1 MQAWELDRSEEKL
14 RRALDTLPTGAYT
27 CDADGLITY
36 YNQRAVDL
44 WGRRP
49 KLNDPADRFCGS
61 FKLFTLE
68 GEPIQHDQCWMGLA
82 LRDGKE
88 YLAQEIVIER
98 PDGKR
103 WTALAHASPFRDEN
117 GVIVGAVNVLVDI
130 SDRRH
135 AETARAQLAAIVDSS
150 DDAIIS
156 KDLNGIVQSWNM
168 AAQRLFGYTAQQ
180 AVGRHISFLIPP
192 DRISEEELIIT
203 RLRAGE
209 RIKHFDTVR
218 VASDG
223 SQVHV
228 SLTISP
234 IRDEVGRIVGAS
246 KIARNIADRKEAE
259 DRIYSLMTQLKEAD
273 QRKDEFLAMLAHE
286 LRSPL
291 APLRNLLE
299 IMNLGGGTSEVI
311 EQMRPTLERQLKQ
324 MVRLVDDL
332 LDVSRITRGKLELR
346 KERVE
351 LAPVVQQGVE
361 ACRPLVESS
370 RHELTVS
377 LPPEPVLLSA
387 DGARISQVVSN
398 LLNNACKYTPSGGRI
413 ALSVERCG
421 SDVVISVKDN
431 GVGIPPDKLASVFD
445 MFTQVSDSSEMSQ
458 GGLGIGLTLV
468 KQLVEMHG
476 GFIEASSAG
485 PGQGSE
491 FVVRLPLLLE
501 RPRPR
506 PSSSRRVDSPSQAT
520 ARRILIVD
528 DNRDAAR
535 SLSMLLKLTGNQTS
549 LAYDGLEALEMAEKT
564 LPEVVLLDLG
574 LPKLN
579 GYDVCRH
586 IRRQAW
592 GQNMVLVALTG
603 WAQDEDRRQS
613 KEAGFDHHMVKP
625 VDLADLTHVL
635 NDVGATPVS
644 YPWTSTQDAEKF
656 RS

>member
-135 AETARAQLAAIVDSS
+135 AEAARAQLAAIVDSS

-180 AVGRHISFLIPP
+180 ALGRHISFLIPP
-192 DRISEEELIIT
+192 DRISEEELIIK

-209 RIKHFDTVR
+209 RVKHFDTVR
-218 VASDG
+218 VTSDG

-259 DRIYSLMTQLKEAD
+259 DRIYSLMTQLQEAD

-291 APLRNLLE
+291 APLLNLLE
-299 IMNLGGGTSEVI
+299 IMNLRGGTSEVI

-398 LLNNACKYTPSGGRI
+398 LLNNACKYTPPGGRI

-431 GVGIPPDKLASVFD
+431 GVGIPPDKLASVFE
-445 MFTQVSDSSEMSQ
+445 MFTQVSDSSDMSQ

-476 GFIEASSAG
+476 GSIEASSAG

-592 GQNMVLVALTG
+592 GQKMVLVALTG

-635 NDVGATPVS
+635 NGVGETTPPASSACSSRGEAV
-644 YPWTSTQDAEKF
+644 QQ
-656 RS
+656 